1 LLALPQEHLKDD
13 KRYRANDL
21 WRIEGRRRDKK
32 SEYSSF
38 KERPADPRK
47 SNQTLRRWPAANT
60 ATRQ

>member
-1 LLALPQEHLKDD
+1 MTRDIVRMICGALRGEGGIK
-13 KRYRANDL
+13 KI
-21 WRIEGRRRDKK
+21 RIL
-32 SEYSSF
+32 YSSF